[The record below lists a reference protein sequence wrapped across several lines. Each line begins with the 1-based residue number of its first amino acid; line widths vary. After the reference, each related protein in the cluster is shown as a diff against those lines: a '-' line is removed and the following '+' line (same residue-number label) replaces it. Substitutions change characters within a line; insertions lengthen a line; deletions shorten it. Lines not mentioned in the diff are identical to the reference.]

1 MIRNSLTQQVQP
13 AGANTFDRRQQ
24 AVDELIRFLN
34 QTLIQGPEIPDANFI
49 AKDLDGQDDQKVRAW
64 VKQNTTRLGWTV
76 KDYEKALRYERIRK
90 DLGAVPHNATELVE
104 ALVQRDKMSVLYNG
118 LILNDKVPMLDR
130 EGVSDGLTME
140 LLEEE
145 AFFQNPKDENVE
157 EFCRNLRLIADTHKL
172 PAPSERI
179 TDAVNQWITISQRH
193 RLQDLFFMIRGPILT
208 KDKARAEALWLDIA
222 HKLFVTTPEC
232 PDKFIVAVLKK
243 FMQQV
248 KRKIRGLPVKDH
260 LMPVIVGTQGKGKTT
275 FVQAMLAMIEELV
288 LGVDF
293 KMIEDERNIDI
304 WKSYILFIDEM
315 GYASKANVDT
325 VKNAIT
331 AKTLTRRPMR
341 TNTQVT
347 VKQNATFIGCSNKK
361 LAQLIKDPT
370 GIRRFVSLL
379 FSNDPDWTFM
389 NQIDW
394 PLLWASV
401 DHEGDDPIAPF
412 KGLLAT
418 AQEDQRER
426 GRVEHWLE
434 EFKPETSDTFKRC
447 LHNGRIQASPLYESF
462 VEFEETYYRGHM
474 KTNITE
480 WGLEMRRLEESGRNE
495 RFSWIGKVGG
505 RVLYA
510 FKG

>member
-1 MIRNSLTQQVQP
+1 LWSKIVTLTLEPAANSRDQI
-13 AGANTFDRRQQ
+13 
-24 AVDELIRFLN
+24 VDEVIQFLN
-34 QTLIQGPEIPDANFI
+34 TTLIQNLPIPDAAFI
-49 AKDLDGQDDQKVRAW
+49 ANNLGGRDDPKVRAW
-64 VKQNTTRLGWTV
+64 IKTNATRLGWTV
-76 KDYEKALRYERIRK
+76 KEYEKALRNERIRM
-90 DLGAVPHNATELVE
+90 DLDTVPHNASELVE
-104 ALVQRDKMSVLYNG
+104 ALVKRDKMSVLYNG

-130 EGVSDGLTME
+130 EGVSDDLTME

-145 AFFQNPKDENVE
+145 AFFQNPKDENVD
-157 EFCRNLRLIADTHKL
+157 EFCRKLRLIADTHKL

-179 TDAVNQWITISQRH
+179 TDAVNQWITVSQRH
-193 RLQDLFFMIRGPILT
+193 RLQDLFFMIRGPILP
-208 KDKARAEALWLDIA
+208 KDQARAEALWLDIA
-222 HKLFVTTPEC
+222 HKLFVVTDEC

-248 KRKIRGLPVKDH
+248 KRKIRGLPVRDH

-370 GIRRFVSLL
+370 GIRRFISLL
-379 FSNDPDWTFM
+379 FSNEPDWEFM

-394 PLLWASV
+394 RLLWESV
-401 DHEGDDPIAPF
+401 DHEGADPIAPF
-412 KGLLAT
+412 KALLKET
-418 AQEDQRER
+418 QEEQREL
-426 GRVEHWLE
+426 GRVEHWLD
-434 EFKPETSDTFKRC
+434 EFKPDTSGEFKRC
-447 LHNGRIQASPLYESF
+447 LHNSRIQANVLFSLF
-462 VEFEETYYRGHM
+462 REFEDEFYPGHM

-480 WGLEMRRLEESGRNE
+480 WGLEMRRLEESGQNE
-495 RFSWIGKVGG
+495 RFSWLGKVGG

-510 FKG
+510 FNG